1 MIKANGIKEDEKM
14 QANEKNRIIDKEFR
28 ESDGEKRE
36 NIFKRLGS
44 LIRSKLSGKGER
56 EVRTRLRLIVTF
68 MLTVGASFL
77 LSTAE
82 LPFSTFPLVI
92 ALICSSRRHIPAV
105 VIGVALSLFSGTPT
119 IYAYVAVAVLF
130 IRVLTVLM
138 PLIFSD
144 GFFPSRTKSREII
157 PHKSDALD
165 EKRDERGENYIVE
178 AISRMF
184 CEKLYS
190 RALCSAVGG
199 AICGVVLLFGSGF
212 SLYSA
217 LATLV
222 LTIGAPLATLAFG
235 GALGEELEGD
245 RYRLIAF
252 GSIFFFAVY
261 GAADKSVLGM
271 PLAPCIAT
279 ALTLYV
285 CSGSGIIRGLAT
297 AFVCGIAFD
306 LTYLPLLVLSAVV
319 FCLVSAV
326 RRNAGVAV
334 VSGMILL
341 WCYYIGGTAGL
352 VGVLPPM
359 LLAIPVYML
368 ADKYREMM
376 NAPFGRAAAEGIY
389 FAAAVTEQNKNAAV
403 KERLNVLS
411 DTFSSLSETFF
422 KLSNRFR
429 RSDLLGIRKIADSSF
444 EKVCEGCR
452 ERERCWGAD
461 IEVTL
466 EAVKC
471 VSSELYNKGSINSE
485 ALPESFRASCK
496 RSERLVSDINEAT
509 REATERMISGGRAN
523 FFASNYDDITAI
535 LKDALSVDSEEYECD
550 LALGERIFEYLYSGG
565 MSVKGVV
572 VYGKRCIHVIAKGLS
587 GIDCLSAE
595 RAEEIC
601 RRVSE
606 MVGAALTLPVI
617 EVGQDGNV
625 MLMYSRPSV
634 KASCAHG
641 RLSGSGR
648 EWSSRDRGQN
658 EYIDLFD
665 SDESLCGDMT
675 EAFIT
680 DNSYFYSL
688 ISDGMGSGAQA
699 AYTSGVC
706 AMFVEKMLEAGNR
719 ADITIRML
727 NNVIRSENMGC
738 GDECSATVDLLEL
751 DLMSGG
757 AAFIKS
763 GAAPTYIA
771 REGTVYKISS
781 RTMPVGIIKD
791 ADARITK
798 FDTKKGDIIVMMS
811 DGCCHDSEDCP
822 WLVEFLCSYMKRTRQ
837 TVQVGEEI
845 CESLKDEILKEAVI
859 NLPEGVERDDISVS
873 VIVVG

>member
-14 QANEKNRIIDKEFR
+14 QANEKNRIIDKSFR
-28 ESDGEKRE
+28 DGDGDKRE
-36 NIFKRLGS
+36 NILKRLIA
-44 LIRSKLSGKGER
+44 LVKSKLSEKGER
-56 EVRTRLRLIVTF
+56 EVRKRLGLIVRF
-68 MLTVGASFL
+68 MLTVGASYL
-77 LSTAE
+77 LSTVE
-82 LPFSTFPLVI
+82 LPFSTFPIVI
-92 ALICSSRRHIPAV
+92 ALVCSSRRHIPAV
-105 VIGVALSLFSGTPT
+105 VTGVALSLFSGTPT
-119 IYAYVAVAVLF
+119 IYAYVSVAVLF
-130 IRVLTVLM
+130 IRVLSVLL
-138 PLIFSD
+138 PIIFSD
-144 GFFPSRTKSREII
+144 GFFSSRTKSRELI

-165 EKRDERGENYIVE
+165 EKRDEREENYIVE
-178 AISRMF
+178 AISRVF
-184 CEKLYS
+184 CERLYS
-190 RALCSAVGG
+190 RALSAAVGG

-222 LTIGAPLATLAFG
+222 LTVGAPVAALALG
-235 GALGEELEGD
+235 GALGEGEEGC
-245 RYRLIAF
+245 RYRAISLGI
-252 GSIFFFAVY
+252 IFLLAVC

-271 PLAPCIAT
+271 PLAPCIAVV
-279 ALTLYV
+279 LTLYV
-285 CSGSGIIRGLAT
+285 CSGSGILWGLAT
-297 AFVCGIAFD
+297 AIVCGVALD

-326 RRNAGVAV
+326 RRNAGIAV

-352 VGVLPPM
+352 VSVLPPM
-359 LLAIPVYML
+359 LLAIPIYML

-376 NAPFGRAAAEGIY
+376 NAPFGRADAGGIY
-389 FAAAVTEQNKNAAV
+389 FAEAVTEQNKNAAV
-403 KERLNVLS
+403 KERLSVLS

-429 RSDLLGIRKIADSSF
+429 RSDLLGIRRIADSSF
-444 EKVCEGCR
+444 EMVCEGCR

-461 IEVTL
+461 IDVTL

-471 VSSELYNKGSINSE
+471 VSSELHNNGSLSYE
-485 ALPESFRASCK
+485 ALPEAFKASCK
-496 RSERLVSDINEAT
+496 RCERLVSEINDAT

-550 LALGERIFEYLYSGG
+550 LALGERIFEYLYSSG
-565 MSVKGVV
+565 MNVKGVA
-572 VYGKRCIHVIAKGLS
+572 VYGKRCIHVVAKGVS
-587 GIDCLSAE
+587 DADRLSAE

-606 MVGAALTLPVI
+606 MVGVSLTLPVI
-617 EVGQDGNV
+617 EVGRDGNV
-625 MLMYSRPSV
+625 MLMYSRPAF

-641 RLSGSGR
+641 RLSGTGR
-648 EWSSRDRGQN
+648 EWASRDCEGE
-658 EYIDLFD
+658 EYIDPFE

-680 DNSYFYSL
+680 NNSYFYSL

-706 AMFVEKMLEAGNR
+706 AMFIEKMLEAGNR
-719 ADITIRML
+719 ADITLRML

-822 WLVEFLCSYMKRTRQ
+822 WLVEFLCTYMKRTRN
-837 TVQVGEEI
+837 TVQIGEEI
-845 CESLKDEILKEAVI
+845 CESLKDEILKEAVK
-859 NLPEGVERDDISVS
+859 NQPDGTERDDISVS
-873 VIVVG
+873 VTVVG